1 MNRFDEVST
10 FVDKIH
16 KQLKEQDYINLMKK
30 LSDVRETINERGSDY
45 LVDLKKII
53 PVLKYNGGNE
63 YKIDRMIYYPS
74 IVFNEKDICRFAC
87 ADRQF
92 DEDEFLAYRG
102 DCNITDDGQLEYYN
116 IDDYCK
122 DFTLHDS
129 ECDNF
134 GTENDSCSCVSLEH
148 TCYTTK
154 IIKIE
159 KL

>member
-1 MNRFDEVST
+1 MNKFDELAT

-30 LSDVRETINERGSDY
+30 LSDVRETIKERGADY

-53 PVLKYNGGNE
+53 PVLKYTGGNQ
-63 YKIDRMIYYPS
+63 YKIARMIHYSS
-74 IVFNEKDICRFAC
+74 IVFNEKDICRIVC
-87 ADRQF
+87 DDRQF
-92 DEDEFLAYRG
+92 DEKEFLAARN
-102 DCNITDDGQLEYYN
+102 CNITDDGQLEYN
-116 IDDYCK
+116 NTDNYCK

-134 GTENDSCSCVSLEH
+134 GTENDNCECVILEH